1 MAGARSLLTAPFT
14 SSPVKKDE
22 AMPPLPTTPSHST
35 SSNPPRTFRSVSE
48 VETYLY
54 DAEVQE
60 NINELLQRISNDEVL
75 TDIENMIGETRER
88 ELI

>member
-1 MAGARSLLTAPFT
+1 
-14 SSPVKKDE
+14 
-22 AMPPLPTTPSHST
+22 MPPPPMTPSHPT
-35 SSNPPRTFRSVSE
+35 PSNQPKTFRSVSE

-60 NINELLQRISNDEVL
+60 NINELLQRISNDEAL
-75 TDIENMIGETRER
+75 TDIENMIGEARER